1 MIPEVPE
8 SSATSSTIQLPIAI
22 EEESKRE
29 AATPTAE
36 SKAVDKSTAE
46 KESEPASGRR
56 ASLKQTRQRKARTSL
71 TQKLALSN

>member
-8 SSATSSTIQLPIAI
+8 SSATSSTIQLPNAI

-29 AATPTAE
+29 AETPKADL
-36 SKAVDKSTAE
+36 KAVDKSTTE
-46 KESEPASGRR
+46 KEKEFTTAR